1 MMHRRTLGKLALSAP
16 LLAGLGRGALAEEA
30 RIITGGFDV
39 GPGGQPGNFNPMT
52 ATAGYTWLNTYL
64 EPLVIYDATLANIV
78 GALATSFS
86 VSADQ
91 HAYTFKLAE
100 TRWHDGQPFTSADV
114 AFTLAVARN
123 PASGSNFTARLA
135 GVTTVETPDAHT
147 VVLKLAAP
155 NAALLDTLSKLFIV
169 PQHALAAI
177 PVADLARHPWWSTTP
192 LGTGPFRFVRYVSGQ
207 YVALAAN
214 PDYRLGKPKVDRLV
228 NRYFENTAGAVAA
241 LRSGEIQ
248 FSYVEPDDLANFRD
262 NPAFRIIEGN
272 SYVVNYLGF
281 NQEVPLWKDVRV
293 RQAVMHA
300 IDRATIIK
308 QLYGGAAVPANC
320 GYVAAPVVP
329 AGIDPYGFDPAKA
342 KALLAAAGWAKV
354 AGARPITL
362 LTYYNNP
369 LAANVMAAIQ
379 AMLADVGINVVPR
392 IVDVPTYNSIVY
404 AATPD
409 WNSFPMVYAGY
420 QDGPDPSSLNAALNA
435 TQVPPAGANIMR
447 VRTPALTTAL
457 NTALAETDASKR
469 AGRYQ
474 EVCRVMNAE
483 LPWGT
488 LWVTS
493 RYGVVSRRLQD
504 FTWIPAPSGGPFA
517 QHAEQW
523 SLGA

>member
-1 MMHRRTLGKLALSAP
+1 MMHRRTLAKIALSAP
-16 LLAGLGRGALAEEA
+16 LLVGFGGGAFAQDEA
-30 RIITGGFDV
+30 VITGGFDV

-78 GALATSFS
+78 GALATRFT

-91 HAYTFKLAE
+91 LTYTFKLAD
-100 TRWHDGQPFTSADV
+100 TRWHDGHAFTSADV
-114 AFTLAVARN
+114 AFTLAVAKN
-123 PASGSNFTARLA
+123 PASGSNYTARLA
-135 GVTTVETPDAHT
+135 GVTAVETPDAHT
-147 VVLKLAAP
+147 VVLKLASP
-155 NAALLDTLSKLFIV
+155 NAALLDTLSKVFIV
-169 PQHALAAI
+169 PQHALSAI

-192 LGTGPFRFVRYVSGQ
+192 IGTGPFKFVRYLSGQ
-207 YVALAAN
+207 YVSLAAN
-214 PDYRLGKPKVDRLV
+214 ADYRLGKPKVDRLV

-248 FSYVEPDDLANFRD
+248 FTYVEPDDLPNFKG

-281 NQEVPLWKDVRV
+281 NQEVKLWQDVRV

-320 GYVAAPVVP
+320 GYVAASVVP

-342 KALLAAAGWAKV
+342 RALLAAAGWDRI
-354 AGARPITL
+354 AGSKPITL

-409 WNSFPMVYAGY
+409 WNSFPMVYAGF
-420 QDGPDPSSLNAALNA
+420 QDGPDPSSLNTALNA

-447 VRTPALTTAL
+447 VRTPALTSAL
-457 NTALAETDASKR
+457 NTALAETDGSKR

-474 EVCRVMNAE
+474 DVCRVMNAE

-493 RYGVVSRRLQD
+493 RYGVASSRLKD
-504 FTWIPAPSGGPFA
+504 FTWIPAPSGGPFE
-517 QHAEQW
+517 QHAEKW
-523 SLGA
+523 SLGV

>member
-1 MMHRRTLGKLALSAP
+1 MMHRRTLAKLALSTP
-16 LLAGLGRGALAEEA
+16 LLASLGGAAFAEDA
-30 RIITGGFDV
+30 AAITGGFDV

-64 EPLVIYDATLANIV
+64 EPLVLYDAALASMA
-78 GALATSFS
+78 GALASS
-86 VSADQ
+86 YAVSADQ
-91 HAYTFKLAE
+91 REYSFKLV
-100 TRWHDGQPFTSADV
+100 TTHWHDGADFTSADV
-114 AFTLAVARN
+114 AFTIATAKN
-123 PASGSNFTARLA
+123 AASGSNFTARLA
-135 GVTTVETPDAHT
+135 GITAVETPDAHT

-155 NAALLDTLSKLFIV
+155 NAALLDTLGKLLIV

-177 PVADLARHPWWSTTP
+177 PVTDLARHPWWSTTP
-192 LGTGPFRFVRYVSGQ
+192 IGTGPFKFARYVSGQ
-207 YVALAAN
+207 YVALTAN
-214 PDYRLGKPKVDRLV
+214 PDYRLGKPKVERLV

-241 LRSGEIQ
+241 LRAGEIQ
-248 FSYVEPDDLANFRD
+248 FTYVESDDLPNFRN

-281 NQEVPLWKDVRV
+281 NQEVPFWKDARV

-320 GYVAAPVVP
+320 GYVASSVVP
-329 AGIDPYGFDPAKA
+329 GGIDPYAFDPAKA
-342 KALLAAAGWAKV
+342 KSLLAAAGWDKV
-354 AGARPITL
+354 AGSKPITL

-369 LAANVMAAIQ
+369 LATNVMAAIQ

-409 WNSFPMVYAGY
+409 WNSFPMVYAGF
-420 QDGPDPSSLNAALNA
+420 QNGPDPSSLNTALNA
-435 TQVPPAGANIMR
+435 SQVPPAGANIMR
-447 VRTPALTTAL
+447 VRTPALSTAL
-457 NTALAETDASKR
+457 DTALAETDGAKR
-469 AGRYQ
+469 PGRYQ
-474 EVCRVMNAE
+474 DVCRVMNAE

-493 RYGVVSRRLQD
+493 RYGVASTKLKD
-504 FTWIPAPSGGPFA
+504 FVWIPSPSGSPYD
-517 QHAEQW
+517 QHAEKW
-523 SLGA
+523 SIGA